1 MREVPDVDGQQLV
14 WCDVAGCQTSR
25 WVQAGHAASGWEHRP
40 LLDVCPACRD
50 TFDGTGWQPPR
61 CRLDPVRPSSASA
74 RWLSRWGG
82 WILGLLGAL
91 WALALAWVVWH
102 ES

>member
-1 MREVPDVDGQQLV
+1 MRESPAITGEQRV
-14 WCDVAGCQTSR
+14 WCDVAGCLTR
-25 WVQAGHAASGWEHRP
+25 DWVPVGQSAPGWEHRAM
-40 LLDVCPACRD
+40 LDVCPTCRA
-50 TFDGTGWQPPR
+50 TFDGTGWKPPR
-61 CRLDPVRPSSASA
+61 CRLDPVRPPSASA
-74 RWLSRWGG
+74 RWISRWGG